1 MMPYPPI
8 LTLPFFV
15 ATLSNVGAGTAPDSA
30 ILPSS
35 VSFVMGFWGS
45 EDLIR
50 VGKFSRRVR
59 VRVRVRVK
67 RTNLEVGLDMV
78 LGDFTEGSGVL
89 VDLE

>member
-8 LTLPFFV
+8 ITLPFFV
-15 ATLSNVGAGTAPDSA
+15 ATLSDVGAGTAPDSI

-50 VGKFSRRVR
+50 VGKFSRSR
-59 VRVRVRVK
+59 RVRVRVK

-78 LGDFTEGSGVL
+78 LGDFIEGSGVL

>member
-1 MMPYPPI
+1 MMSYPPI

-15 ATLSNVGAGTAPDSA
+15 ATLSDVGAGTAPDSA

-59 VRVRVRVK
+59 VRVRVRK
-67 RTNLEVGLDMV
+67 TNLEVGLDMV
-78 LGDFTEGSGVL
+78 LGDFTE
-89 VDLE
+89 